1 MEFLLNMFK
10 DYLIVLGFFTAF
22 LRSNGALNGMFSIY
36 FIHFIEAAITIQARI
51 NTLRPRQTFRHAVDD
66 HVQRLNLADNSHSH
80 EGLHPRNHN
89 FIYTPSCSFFSLCI
103 ISPLLFTH
111 DKLNA
116 IFQALCS
123 F

>member
-1 MEFLLNMFK
+1 MFK
-10 DYLIVLGFFTAF
+10 NYFPVNTFFSAF
-22 LRSNGALNGMFSIY
+22 LRLNGLLNGMFSIY
-36 FIHFIEAAITIQARI
+36 FIHFIEAAITIHASI
-51 NTLRPRQTFRHAVDD
+51 NTLRLRQTFRHAVDD

-80 EGLHPRNHN
+80 EGLYPRNHN

-116 IFQALCS
+116 IFQALCC